1 MDLKQLKA
9 LVTIAETANMTRA
22 ADVLN
27 IVQPALSRQISM
39 LEDELGAILFE
50 RGRQGMILNEEGK
63 TFLEYARRILHEVEK
78 AKAEVRP
85 SSGTVSG
92 IVNVGLLP
100 STSDL
105 LSSMLLRQLQQQY
118 PQIRITI
125 TAGYAGHL
133 QEWLETG
140 EIDVALL
147 YSARLSASLHVQPLV
162 QERLWFVGPSGSGLQ
177 PDKPVTLNSV
187 ADRPIILPSPPHGL
201 RILVDRVGQENSLQL
216 KVVAETNSM
225 SVQKRLVLDGHG
237 YTILPSIAI
246 AEELASGRLEAA
258 PLTNAGLTRT
268 IVLARSR
275 ERNMT
280 MSVKCVM
287 QALSGCIST
296 SIAGGDWAHAKWIAK
311 SEAVT

>member
-27 IVQPALSRQISM
+27 IVQPALSRQIRM
-39 LEDELGAILFE
+39 LEDELGTILFE

-78 AKAEVRP
+78 AKAEIRP
-85 SSGTVSG
+85 SSGAVSG

-133 QEWLETG
+133 QEWLEVG

-147 YSARLSASLHVQPLV
+147 YSAKLSASLNAQPLV
-162 QERLWFVGPSGSGLQ
+162 EEKLWFVGLPGNGLR
-177 PDKPVTLNSV
+177 PGKPVTLNGM
-187 ADRPIILPSPPHGL
+187 ADRPIILPSRPHGL
-201 RILVDRVGQENSLQL
+201 RILVDQVGQENNLQL
-216 KVVAETNSM
+216 NVVAETNSM

-246 AEELASGRLEAA
+246 AQELEQGTLEAA

-268 IVLARSR
+268 IVMARAR
-275 ERNMT
+275 QRNMT

-296 SIAGGDWAHAKWIAK
+296 SIEQGGWAHAKWIAK
-311 SEAVT
+311 N

>member
-27 IVQPALSRQISM
+27 IVQPALSRQIRM

-78 AKAEVRP
+78 AKAEIRP
-85 SSGTVSG
+85 SSGAVSG

-133 QEWLETG
+133 QEWLEVG

-147 YSARLSASLHVQPLV
+147 YSAKLSASLNVQPLV
-162 QERLWFVGPSGSGLQ
+162 EEKLWFVGLPGNGLR
-177 PDKPVTLNSV
+177 PGKPVTLNSM
-187 ADRPIILPSPPHGL
+187 ADRPIILPSRPHGL
-201 RILVDRVGQENSLQL
+201 RILVDQVGQENNLQL
-216 KVVAETNSM
+216 NVVAETNSM

-246 AEELASGRLEAA
+246 AQELAQGCLEAA

-268 IVLARSR
+268 IVMARSR
-275 ERNMT
+275 QRNMT

-287 QALSGCIST
+287 QTLSGCIST
-296 SIAGGDWAHAKWIAK
+296 SIEQGGWAHAKWIAK
-311 SEAVT
+311 E

>member
-9 LVTIAETANMTRA
+9 LVTISETANMTRA

-27 IVQPALSRQISM
+27 IVQPALSRQIKM
-39 LEDELGAILFE
+39 LEDELGTVLFE
-50 RGRQGMILNEEGK
+50 RGRQGMILNEDGK

-78 AKAEVRP
+78 AKAEIRP
-85 SSGTVSG
+85 SSGAVSG

-133 QEWLETG
+133 QEWLEVG

-147 YSARLSASLHVQPLV
+147 YSAKLSSSLHVQPLV
-162 QERLWFVGPSGSGLQ
+162 EEKLWFVGLPGNGLR
-177 PDKPVTLNSV
+177 PGKPVTLNNM
-187 ADRPIILPSPPHGL
+187 ADRPIILPSRPHGL
-201 RILVDRVGQENSLQL
+201 RILVDQVGQENNLQL
-216 KVVAETNSM
+216 NVVAETNSM

-246 AEELASGRLEAA
+246 AEDLALGRLAAA

-268 IVLARSR
+268 IVMARSR
-275 ERNMT
+275 QRNMT

-287 QALSGCIST
+287 QVLSECIST
-296 SIAGGDWAHAKWIAK
+296 SIEHGGWAHAKWVAK
-311 SEAVT
+311 N

>member
-9 LVTIAETANMTRA
+9 LVTIAETTNMTRA
-22 ADVLN
+22 ADLLN
-27 IVQPALSRQISM
+27 IVQPALSRQIRM
-39 LEDELGAILFE
+39 LEDELGTILFE

-63 TFLEYARRILHEVEK
+63 TFLEYARRILHEIEK
-78 AKAEVRP
+78 AKAEIRP

-133 QEWLETG
+133 QEWLEVG

-147 YSARLSASLHVQPLV
+147 YSAKLSASLHVQPLV
-162 QERLWFVGPSGSGLQ
+162 EEKLWFVGLPGNGLR
-177 PDKPVTLNSV
+177 PDKPVTLNSM
-187 ADRPIILPSPPHGL
+187 ADRPIILPSRPHGL
-201 RILVDRVGQENSLQL
+201 RILVDQVGQENSLQL
-216 KVVAETNSM
+216 NVVAETNSM

-246 AEELASGRLEAA
+246 AEELAQARLAAA

-268 IVLARSR
+268 IVMARSR
-275 ERNMT
+275 QRNMT

-287 QALSGCIST
+287 QVLSGCIST
-296 SIAGGDWAHAKWIAK
+296 SIEQGDWAHAKWITK
-311 SEAVT
+311 NG

>member
-9 LVTIAETANMTRA
+9 LVTISETANMTRA

-27 IVQPALSRQISM
+27 IVQPALSRQIKM
-39 LEDELGAILFE
+39 LEDELGTVLFE
-50 RGRQGMILNEEGK
+50 RGRQGMILNEDGK

-78 AKAEVRP
+78 AKAEIRP
-85 SSGTVSG
+85 SSGAVSG

-133 QEWLETG
+133 QEWLEVG

-147 YSARLSASLHVQPLV
+147 YSAKLSSSLHVQPLV
-162 QERLWFVGPSGSGLQ
+162 EEKLWFVGLPGNGLRVG
-177 PDKPVTLNSV
+177 KPVTLNNM
-187 ADRPIILPSPPHGL
+187 ADRPIILPSRPHGL
-201 RILVDRVGQENSLQL
+201 RILVDQVGQENNLQL
-216 KVVAETNSM
+216 NVVAETNSM

-246 AEELASGRLEAA
+246 AEDLALGRLAAA

-268 IVLARSR
+268 IVMARSR
-275 ERNMT
+275 QRNMT

-287 QALSGCIST
+287 QVLSECIST
-296 SIAGGDWAHAKWIAK
+296 SIEHGGWAHAKWVAK
-311 SEAVT
+311 N

>member
-9 LVTIAETANMTRA
+9 LVTIAETTNMTRA

-27 IVQPALSRQISM
+27 IVQPALSRQIRM
-39 LEDELGAILFE
+39 LEDELGTILFE

-63 TFLEYARRILHEVEK
+63 TFLEYARRILHEIEK
-78 AKAEVRP
+78 AKAEIRP

-133 QEWLETG
+133 QEWLEVG

-147 YSARLSASLHVQPLV
+147 YSAKLSASLHVQPLV
-162 QERLWFVGPSGSGLQ
+162 EEKLWFVGLPGNGLR
-177 PDKPVTLNSV
+177 PDKPVTLNSM
-187 ADRPIILPSPPHGL
+187 ADRPIILPSRPHGL
-201 RILVDRVGQENSLQL
+201 RILVDQVGQENSLQL
-216 KVVAETNSM
+216 NVVAETNSM

-246 AEELASGRLEAA
+246 AEDLAQGHLEAA
-258 PLTNAGLTRT
+258 PLTNSGLTRT
-268 IVLARSR
+268 IVMARSR
-275 ERNMT
+275 QRNMT

-287 QALSGCIST
+287 QVLSECISA
-296 SIAGGDWAHAKWIAK
+296 SIKHGGWAHAKWVAK
-311 SEAVT
+311 N

>member
-27 IVQPALSRQISM
+27 IVQPALSRQIRM

-78 AKAEVRP
+78 AKAEIRP
-85 SSGTVSG
+85 SSGAVSG

-133 QEWLETG
+133 QEWLEVG

-147 YSARLSASLHVQPLV
+147 YSAKLSASLNVQPLV
-162 QERLWFVGPSGSGLQ
+162 EEKLWFVGLPGNGLR
-177 PDKPVTLNSV
+177 PGKPVTLNSM
-187 ADRPIILPSPPHGL
+187 ADRPIILPSRPHGL
-201 RILVDRVGQENSLQL
+201 RILVDQVGQDNNLQL
-216 KVVAETNSM
+216 NVVAETNSM

-246 AEELASGRLEAA
+246 AQELAQGCLEAA

-268 IVLARSR
+268 IVMARSR
-275 ERNMT
+275 QRNMT

-287 QALSGCIST
+287 QTLSGCIST
-296 SIAGGDWAHAKWIAK
+296 SIEQGGWAHAKWIAK
-311 SEAVT
+311 E

>member
-22 ADVLN
+22 AEVLN

-39 LEDELGAILFE
+39 LEDEVGAILFE
-50 RGRQGMILNEEGK
+50 RGRQGMILNAEGK

-85 SSGTVSG
+85 SSGAVSG

-105 LSSMLLRQLQQQY
+105 LSSMLLRRLQQQY
-118 PQIRITI
+118 PEIRITI

-133 QEWLETG
+133 QEWLEVG

-147 YSARLSASLHVQPLV
+147 YSTKLSPSLNVQPLV
-162 QERLWFVGPSGSGLQ
+162 QEKLWFVGLPGNGLR
-177 PDKPVTLNSV
+177 PGRPVTLSSV
-187 ADRPIILPSPPHGL
+187 ADRPIILPSRPHGL
-201 RILVDRVGQENSLQL
+201 RVLVDRVGRENSLQL
-216 KVVAETNSM
+216 HVVAETNSM
-225 SVQKRLVLDGHG
+225 SVQKSLVLDGHG
-237 YTILPSIAI
+237 FTILPSIAI
-246 AEELASGRLEAA
+246 AEELARGHLEAA
-258 PLTNAGLTRT
+258 PLTDAGLTRT

-287 QALSGCIST
+287 QALSECIRT
-296 SIAGGDWAHAKWIAK
+296 SIDDGKWAHAKWVAK
-311 SEAVT
+311 D

>member
-22 ADVLN
+22 AEVLN

-39 LEDELGAILFE
+39 LEDEVGAILFE
-50 RGRQGMILNEEGK
+50 RGRQGMILNQEGK

-105 LSSMLLRQLQQQY
+105 LSSMLLRRLQQQY
-118 PQIRITI
+118 PEIRITI

-133 QEWLETG
+133 QEWLEVG

-147 YSARLSASLHVQPLV
+147 YAAKLSSSLNVQPLV
-162 QERLWFVGPSGSGLQ
+162 QEKLWFVSLPGNGLR
-177 PDKPVTLNSV
+177 PDKPVTLNRM
-187 ADRPIILPSPPHGL
+187 ADKPIILPSRPHGL
-201 RILVDRVGQENSLQL
+201 RVLVDRVGRENNLQL
-216 KVVAETNSM
+216 HVVAETNSM

-246 AEELASGRLEAA
+246 AEELALGHLEAA
-258 PLTNAGLTRT
+258 PLTDAGLSRT

-287 QALSGCIST
+287 QTLSECIRT
-296 SIAGGDWAHAKWIAK
+296 GIENGGWAHAQWIAK
-311 SEAVT
+311 N

>member
-1 MDLKQLKA
+1 MESAMDLKQLKA

-27 IVQPALSRQISM
+27 IVQPALSRQIRM

-78 AKAEVRP
+78 AKAEIRP
-85 SSGTVSG
+85 SSGAVSG

-133 QEWLETG
+133 QEWLEVG

-147 YSARLSASLHVQPLV
+147 YSAKLSASLNVQPLV
-162 QERLWFVGPSGSGLQ
+162 EEKLWFVGLPGNGLR
-177 PDKPVTLNSV
+177 PGKPVTLDSM
-187 ADRPIILPSPPHGL
+187 ADRPIILPSRPHGL
-201 RILVDRVGQENSLQL
+201 RILVDQVSQENNLRL
-216 KVVAETNSM
+216 NVVAETNSM

-246 AEELASGRLEAA
+246 AQELAQGCLEAA

-268 IVLARSR
+268 IVMARSR
-275 ERNMT
+275 DRNMT

-287 QALSGCIST
+287 QTLSGCIST
-296 SIAGGDWAHAKWIAK
+296 SIEHGGWAHAKWVAK
-311 SEAVT
+311 E

>member
-27 IVQPALSRQISM
+27 IVQPALSRQIRM

-78 AKAEVRP
+78 AKAEIRP
-85 SSGTVSG
+85 SSGAVSG

-133 QEWLETG
+133 QEWLEVG

-147 YSARLSASLHVQPLV
+147 YSAKLSASLNVQPLV
-162 QERLWFVGPSGSGLQ
+162 EEKLWFVGLPGNGLRSG
-177 PDKPVTLNSV
+177 KPVTLDSM
-187 ADRPIILPSPPHGL
+187 ADRPIILPSRPHGL
-201 RILVDRVGQENSLQL
+201 RILVDQVSQENNLQL
-216 KVVAETNSM
+216 NVVAETNSM

-246 AEELASGRLEAA
+246 AQELAQGCLEAA
-258 PLTNAGLTRT
+258 PLANAGLTRT
-268 IVLARSR
+268 IVMARSR
-275 ERNMT
+275 DRNMT

-287 QALSGCIST
+287 QTLSGCIST
-296 SIAGGDWAHAKWIAK
+296 SIEQGGWAHAKWIAK
-311 SEAVT
+311 E

>member
-27 IVQPALSRQISM
+27 IVQPALSRQIRM

-78 AKAEVRP
+78 AKAEIRP
-85 SSGTVSG
+85 SSGAVSG

-133 QEWLETG
+133 QEWLEVG

-147 YSARLSASLHVQPLV
+147 YSAKLSASLNVQPLV
-162 QERLWFVGPSGSGLQ
+162 EEKLWFVGLPGNGLR
-177 PDKPVTLNSV
+177 PGKPVTLDSM
-187 ADRPIILPSPPHGL
+187 ADRPIILPSRPHGL
-201 RILVDRVGQENSLQL
+201 RILVDQVSQENNLRL
-216 KVVAETNSM
+216 NVVAETNSM

-246 AEELASGRLEAA
+246 AQELAQGCLEAA

-268 IVLARSR
+268 IVMARSR
-275 ERNMT
+275 DRNMT

-287 QALSGCIST
+287 QTLSGCIST
-296 SIAGGDWAHAKWIAK
+296 SIEHGGWAHAKWVAK
-311 SEAVT
+311 E